1 MYSPPHRVK
10 SDHANKSVKGENS
23 MKQCGK
29 KFLVTGLI
37 LSLILSLCPFSP
49 SASTAKAAEDKGI
62 VLVYGRIEGAQHWT
76 KDNIYYILTD
86 GSLISPVI
94 IGDLTIDP
102 GTTICLGQGNTSHG
116 QIHDTDVFSC
126 ASLRILYGSLTAKGT
141 KDEPIIFQTDKNDTS
156 WGNIILDT
164 QIEDD
169 TKRSCRSATFE
180 YCQFMDGGENI
191 GDSGVIVPD
200 STSDQENESFSLTV
214 DHCLFNSDG
223 VTTAKTAAGKDLVNG
238 TSAICFP
245 SMDRKLDI
253 KVTNSTFRSMGH
265 ALSSQTG
272 YDYHP
277 DLSCLI
283 EGNNFETD
291 GYYENSISEGMSYI
305 DWAGNATIR
314 NNIFHNTTG
323 SELLGPACT
332 LKGGCS
338 TYEIEGNQFIGNPDT
353 SGELANQYAPVKVT
367 IGANVNSD
375 TAKKTYAANTCNY
388 GADVGKYAE
397 VVKCTPKQ
405 PDTITHS
412 TGYLGQ
418 IKGLCY
424 RMQNPAIDYNRTV
437 TIAPGQTCYL
447 VSGIDVNSTG
457 KLIAKGTKS
466 APIRFIG
473 QNSTFSD
480 RIALNASWTDGDYAD
495 ESAATVFENC
505 IFEKKITI
513 LPTLVEINGK
523 PDKDLPTTLY
533 MKDCQMKDVARGI
546 TINLRNWADNR
557 SLASRIQL
565 QNVSITG
572 NGEQSESDDYGIS
585 FWTSYTPDT
594 ANLVDISHCQISG
607 FTNGTGISAY
617 LTSYGSNQDSAADI
631 TNQLTLN
638 HLTVTGCANGIR
650 YSGSVLPAIKNSIF
664 AVNDNTLSL
673 SGNSAESRKG
683 TDITY
688 SCVYNKKANDP
699 LGDYGTGCI
708 SKDPCFADA
717 SAGDFHLKSTAGR
730 WNGSSWVKDKVTSP
744 CIDAGDPSASY
755 ADEPSPNGNR
765 VNLGVYG
772 NTAEASKSG
781 PGSSDNPS
789 DNTPSDTKPSPDPVP
804 ATPGSTTTPGT
815 SQTPGSSQTS
825 GGSQNT
831 GTATTQSDADKTVKK
846 GSVLKIKQASYKVS
860 DAKKKTLSYQAPAK
874 KSVTAVT
881 IPDKVKVNGQTYT
894 VTSVSKN
901 AFKGSKKL
909 KKVTIGKHVTKI
921 EAKAF
926 YGCRSLKTIVV
937 KSPKIKS
944 VGAKAFQGIY
954 KKAVF
959 KVPAKKKKAYK
970 KLFNKKTGIKKSMK
984 FKA

>member
-1 MYSPPHRVK
+1 
-10 SDHANKSVKGENS
+10 

-37 LSLILSLCPFSP
+37 LSLILSLCPLSL
-49 SASTAKAAEDKGI
+49 SASTTKAAADKGI
-62 VLVYGRIEGAQHWT
+62 VLIYGRIEGSQHWT

-116 QIHDTDVFSC
+116 QIDNIDVFSS

-141 KDEPIIFQTDKNDTS
+141 EEEPIIFKTDKNDTS

-180 YCQFMDGGENI
+180 YCQFIDGGENI
-191 GDSGVIVPD
+191 ADSGVIAPGG
-200 STSDQENESFSLTV
+200 TSDQKDDRFSLTV

-223 VTTAKTAAGKDLVNG
+223 VTTAKKADGKDLVNG

-245 SMDRKLDI
+245 TMDRKLDI
-253 KVTNSTFRSMGH
+253 KITNSTFRSMGH
-265 ALSSQTG
+265 ALATQTG
-272 YDYHP
+272 YDYP
-277 DLSCLI
+277 ENLSCLV
-283 EGNNFETD
+283 EGNHFETN

-305 DWAGNATIR
+305 DWAANAVIR

-332 LKGGCS
+332 LKGGYA
-338 TYEIEGNQFIGNPDT
+338 TYEVEGNQFIGNPDT
-353 SGELANQYAPVKVT
+353 TGDLANQYAPVKVT

-375 TAKKTYAANTCNY
+375 TTKTYAANTCNY

-405 PDTITHS
+405 PDTITRS

-424 RMQNPAIDYNRTV
+424 RMQEPAIDYNRTV

-447 VSGIDVNSTG
+447 ISGIEVNSTG

-473 QNSTFSD
+473 QNGPIYSD
-480 RIALNASWTDGDYAD
+480 TINLNASWAGGDYAD
-495 ESAATVFENC
+495 ESAATIFENC
-505 IFEKKITI
+505 IFENKASI
-513 LPTLVEINGK
+513 LASLVEIDGK
-523 PDKDLPTTLY
+523 PSKDLPTTLY
-533 MKDCQMKDVARGI
+533 MKDCQMNDVARGI
-546 TINLRNWADNR
+546 TVNLRNWADNR
-557 SLASRIQL
+557 TLASRIQL

-572 NGEQSESDDYGIS
+572 KGEQSDSDDYGIS
-585 FWTSYTPDT
+585 FWASYTPDT
-594 ANLVDISHCQISG
+594 DNLIDISHCQISG
-607 FTNGTGISAY
+607 FTNGTGISAH
-617 LTSYGSNQDSAADI
+617 LTSDGSNENSAKDI
-631 TNQLTLN
+631 TSQLTLN

-650 YSGSVLPAIKNSIF
+650 YSGSVLPSIKNSIF
-664 AVNDNTLSL
+664 ANNDTTLSF
-673 SGNSAESRKG
+673 SGSSAENRKG

-688 SCVYNKKANDP
+688 SCVYNKKANDS
-699 LGDYGTGCI
+699 LSDYGTGCI
-708 SKDPCFADA
+708 SKDPCFADS

-765 VNLGVYG
+765 VNLGSYG

-781 PGSSDNPS
+781 SGSSDNSS
-789 DNTPSDTKPSPDPVP
+789 DNTPSDTKPSPAPGP
-804 ATPGSTTTPGT
+804 ATPGSTTTPGI
-815 SQTPGSSQTS
+815 SQTPDSSQTS
-825 GGSQNT
+825 GGRLNT
-831 GTATTQSDADKTVKK
+831 GTATAQSDADKTVKK
-846 GSVLKIKQASYKVS
+846 GSVLKVKQASYKVS
-860 DAKKKTLSYQAPAK
+860 DTKKKTLSYQAPAK
-874 KSVTAVT
+874 KNVTAVT
-881 IPDKVKVNGQTYT
+881 IPDKVKINGQTYT

-909 KKVTIGKHVTKI
+909 KKITIGKHVTKI

>member
-1 MYSPPHRVK
+1 
-10 SDHANKSVKGENS
+10 

-37 LSLILSLCPFSP
+37 LSLILSLCPLSP

-62 VLVYGRIEGAQHWT
+62 VLVYGRIEGSQHWT
-76 KDNIYYILTD
+76 KDNIYYILTG

-116 QIHDTDVFSC
+116 QIDDIDVFSS

-141 KDEPIIFQTDKNDTS
+141 EEEPIIFKTDKNDTS

-164 QIEDD
+164 QIEDN

-180 YCQFMDGGENI
+180 YCQFIDGGENI

-200 STSDQENESFSLTV
+200 GTSGQEDDRFSLTV
-214 DHCLFNSDG
+214 NHCLFNSDG
-223 VTTAKTAAGKDLVNG
+223 VTTAKTEAGKDLVNG

-291 GYYENSISEGMSYI
+291 GYYENAISEGMSYI
-305 DWAGNATIR
+305 DWAGNAVIR

-375 TAKKTYAANTCNY
+375 TAKTYAANTCNY

-397 VVKCTPKQ
+397 VVKSTPEQ
-405 PDTITHS
+405 PDTITRS
-412 TGYLGQ
+412 TGYLGE
-418 IKGLCY
+418 IKGLSY
-424 RMQNPAIDYNRTV
+424 RLQHPAIDYNRTV

-447 VSGIDVNSTG
+447 VSGIEVYSTG

-473 QNSTFSD
+473 QNNPIYSD
-480 RIALNASWTDGDYAD
+480 TISLNASWADGDYAD
-495 ESAATVFENC
+495 ESAATIFENC
-505 IFEKKITI
+505 IFENKASI
-513 LPTLVEINGK
+513 LASLVEIDGK
-523 PDKDLPTTLY
+523 PSKDLPTTLY
-533 MKDCQMKDVARGI
+533 MKDCQMNDVARGI
-546 TINLRNWADNR
+546 TVNLRNWADNR
-557 SLASRIQL
+557 TLASRIQL

-572 NGEQSESDDYGIS
+572 KGEQSDSDDYGIS
-585 FWTSYTPDT
+585 FWASYTPDT
-594 ANLVDISHCQISG
+594 DNLIDISHCQISG

-617 LTSYGSNQDSAADI
+617 LTSYDSNQDSTKNI
-631 TNQLTLN
+631 TGQMALN
-638 HLTVTGCANGIR
+638 HLTVAGCAKGIR

-664 AVNDNTLSL
+664 ANNDTTLSL
-673 SGNSAESRKG
+673 SGSNAESRKG

-688 SCVYNKKANDP
+688 SCVYNKKGTDT
-699 LGDYGTGCI
+699 LSDYGTGCI
-708 SKDPCFADA
+708 SKDPCFANA
-717 SAGDFHLKSTAGR
+717 STGDFHLKSTAGR
-730 WNGSSWVKDKVTSP
+730 WNGTSWVTDHVTSP
-744 CIDAGDPSASY
+744 CIDAGDPSDSY
-755 ADEPSPNGNR
+755 TDEPSPNGSR
-765 VNLGVYG
+765 VNMGAYG
-772 NTAEASKSG
+772 NTSDASKTGS
-781 PGSSDNPS
+781 GSSGTPS
-789 DNTPSDTKPSPDPVP
+789 DNKPSPDPGSTTP
-804 ATPGSTTTPGT
+804 GPTTPGSTTPGSTTTPGT

-825 GGSQNT
+825 GSSLSAGTTNT
-831 GTATTQSDADKTVKK
+831 PDATSKAQSDADKTMKK
-846 GSVLKIKQASYKVS
+846 GSVLKTKQASYKVS
-860 DAKKKTLSYQAPAK
+860 DAKKKTLTYQAPAK
-874 KSVTAVT
+874 KNVTAVT

-894 VTSVSKN
+894 VTSISKN

-954 KKAVF
+954 KKVVF

-970 KLFNKKTGIKKSMK
+970 KLFNKKAGIKKSMK